1 MGESVVL
8 IVFTTIIFI
17 LLFTSFQAVK
27 FYIDPRF
34 NDYLTTII
42 SSICLMLVL
51 SSIFLIPI
59 DVYLAQS
66 RNAVLAV
73 DAVLGIYHFV
83 FILLLML
90 YFIVLPFA
98 YFYYDSPTDWSSRKK
113 MNSASKYTFL
123 SILLLV
129 LLLIVGM
136 LIEAFRYRGVT
147 DAGGILLLLIYAKK
161 LVILSRRLVMFFQ
174 LLDIFEKQG

>member
-1 MGESVVL
+1 MHKNKLKFTRTTNTWWWRRIIITRLYPINTLHQDRSNRYSIYTMGESVVL

-123 SILLLV
+123 SI
-129 LLLIVGM
+129 
-136 LIEAFRYRGVT
+136 
-147 DAGGILLLLIYAKK
+147 
-161 LVILSRRLVMFFQ
+161 S
-174 LLDIFEKQG
+174 